1 MKMADVSDIMGN
13 MSNLM
18 GGSGQKNSGGA
29 SGVLGQSGTGMDMM
43 LGQTQRAAVPSNGKG
58 KIKTSVARKLFGD
71 DKAKLA
77 MEGAE
82 VSNVDGDILTYE
94 NGSFY
99 LA

>member
-1 MKMADVSDIMGN
+1 MAKGDVADIMGN

-18 GGSGQKNSGGA
+18 GGNNQKSSGGA
-29 SGVLGQSGTGMDMM
+29 VGVLGQSGSGMDMM
-43 LGQTQRAAVPSNGKG
+43 LGQTQQGSAQNSKG

-77 MEGAE
+77 MDGAE
-82 VSNVDGDILTYE
+82 VSNQDGDILTYE
-94 NGSFY
+94 NGSFF